1 MRIVIFMLFLS
12 VMYADNCN
20 NEQNNYV
27 VAILEYKITMQN
39 LDQQEQIDLDRVHNN
54 ILRNNIKSPIDLM
67 QERLSDS
74 YNAFEYRNKILEED
88 NSVIRDIINMQDEV
102 RNFYNRQRL
111 IALEKLNLSKLK
123 LQRCK
128 NKK

>member
-54 ILRNNIKSPIDLM
+54 ILRNNIKSPMDLM

-88 NSVIRDIINMQDEV
+88 NRVIRDIINMQDEV

-111 IALEKLNLSKLK
+111 IALEKLNLSKFK

>member
-39 LDQQEQIDLDRVHNN
+39 LDQQEQIDLDRIHNN
-54 ILRNNIKSPIDLM
+54 ILRNNIKSPMDLM

-88 NSVIRDIINMQDEV
+88 NRVIRDIINMQDEV

-128 NKK
+128 DKK

>member
-54 ILRNNIKSPIDLM
+54 ILRNNIKSPMDLM

-88 NSVIRDIINMQDEV
+88 NRVIRDIINMQDEV
-102 RNFYNRQRL
+102 RNFT
-111 IALEKLNLSKLK
+111 IDKG
-123 LQRCK
+123 
-128 NKK
+128 

>member
-1 MRIVIFMLFLS
+1 MRIIIFMLLLS

-20 NEQNNYV
+20 NEQNDYKEAV
-27 VAILEYKITMQN
+27 LEYKITIQN

-54 ILRNNIKSPIDLM
+54 ILRNNTKSPMDLM
-67 QERLSDS
+67 QERLSDN

-88 NSVIRDIINMQDEV
+88 NRAIRDIINMQDEV

>member
-12 VMYADNCN
+12 IMYADNCN

-54 ILRNNIKSPIDLM
+54 ILRNNIKSPMDLM

-88 NSVIRDIINMQDEV
+88 NRVIRDIINMQDEV

-111 IALEKLNLSKLK
+111 IALEKLNLSKFK

>member
-12 VMYADNCN
+12 VIYADNCN

-39 LDQQEQIDLDRVHNN
+39 SDQQEQIDLDRVHNN
-54 ILRNNIKSPIDLM
+54 ILRDNIKSPIDLM